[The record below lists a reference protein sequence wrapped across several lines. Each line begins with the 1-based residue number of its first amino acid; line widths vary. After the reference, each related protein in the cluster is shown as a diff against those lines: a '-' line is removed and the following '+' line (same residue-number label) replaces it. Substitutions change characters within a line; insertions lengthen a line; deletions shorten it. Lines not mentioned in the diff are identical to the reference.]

1 MLIML
6 IPLWAGKINLIVYD
20 KHVQFSV
27 LHCRELQ
34 IAELNNLGNAYSEI
48 MLFIISL

>member
-1 MLIML
+1 MIT
-6 IPLWAGKINLIVYD
+6 GKIDLIVYD

-27 LHCRELQ
+27 ITLHYRDVQ

-48 MLFIISL
+48 MLFIISF